1 VRTPLLCHAA
11 AALLASAA
19 SARAADPVPAG
30 GLPDVVGPRT
40 LALGGGVG
48 LATGNEGLF
57 LNPGAIAAR
66 TRYSVDTVGY
76 LDRRG
81 AENPTQIFGGSVIDS
96 KTSPIAAGFSY
107 LRVQRAAAGASGDFH
122 GSSWTVAFAGP
133 VADKLFVGASG
144 KFMSLGGVEV
154 VRAATVD
161 AGFFWQVSQ
170 LVSIGGAGYNL
181 VPVSHELAAPQGVG
195 AGLTLGSEDVFQI
208 TGDWRADLERAEVT
222 KNRYGVGAELL
233 LGKMVPLRAGYQ
245 VDEVLDTRWWSVGAG
260 VLARNGVAL
269 DLGYRQSLDN
279 AAARTFA
286 ASLRVFLDLGQ

>member
-1 VRTPLLCHAA
+1 VRTPFLCHAA

-57 LNPGAIAAR
+57 LSPGAIAAR

-81 AENPTQIFGGSVIDS
+81 AENPTQIFGGSVVDS
-96 KTSPIAAGFSY
+96 KTSPITAAFSY
-107 LRVQRAAAGASGDFH
+107 LRVQHAAAGAGDLH
-122 GSSWTVAFAGP
+122 GNAWTLAFAGP
-133 VADKLFVGASG
+133 IADRLYVGAAG
-144 KFMSLGGVEV
+144 KFMSLGGVEQV
-154 VRAATVD
+154 KAATVD

-170 LVSIGGAGYNL
+170 LVSVGGAGYNL

-195 AGLTLGSEDVFQI
+195 AGLTIGSEDVFQL
-208 TGDWRADLERAEVT
+208 TGDWRADLDRAEVT

-233 LGKMVPLRAGYQ
+233 VGKMIPLRAGYQ
-245 VDEVLDTRWWSVGAG
+245 IDEVLDTRWWSVGAG
-260 VLARNGVAL
+260 LVSRNGVAL
-269 DLGYRQSLDN
+269 DLGYRQSVDN
-279 AAARTFA
+279 SDARTFA